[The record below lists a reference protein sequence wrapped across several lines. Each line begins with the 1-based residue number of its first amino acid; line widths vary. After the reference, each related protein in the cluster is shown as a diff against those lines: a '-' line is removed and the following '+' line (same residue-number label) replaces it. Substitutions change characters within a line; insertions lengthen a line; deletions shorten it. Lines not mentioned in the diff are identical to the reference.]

1 MRKLLQAHIIIIGT
15 KNNNYYKHKMKK
27 TKILLSALALL
38 LAMQTSARKD
48 CIVVEAGN
56 AQSLLDAIDAA
67 NKQNADSAS
76 ERIFILIPD
85 GYYDLGERTLTLIEG
100 HNIALVGQSTQGTV
114 IRNAPDAKN
123 EGIGKTAVLRN
134 HATGLY
140 LQDLTLRNDLD
151 YYHSGS
157 AGRAVCLQDRGTRT
171 ICKGVRMLSY
181 QDTYYSDNETCQHY
195 FEDSEIHGTV
205 DFICGAG
212 DVYFSRCTLVTEP
225 RNADGTGRD
234 VIAAPRT
241 SVTKWGYVFD
251 HCTIRNIQSE
261 FYYGRGWHTLPRMAL
276 LHTRLESPE
285 KLKQTRYDPSGMRTV
300 QSLFYEY
307 RTTDG
312 QGNDITPKSNVV
324 TFTLKD
330 EQRSHETILSD
341 AEAQHYQLKNIF
353 PNWHPKKITQKLLKK
368 TARMKA
374 KAFRK

>member
-1 MRKLLQAHIIIIGT
+1 MKRIKLV
-15 KNNNYYKHKMKK
+15 
-27 TKILLSALALL
+27 LSAFLLGMAILAC
-38 LAMQTSARKD
+38 AQKN
-48 CIVVEAGN
+48 CIVVEKGN
-56 AQSLLDAIDAA
+56 AQSLLSAIEKA
-67 NKQNADSAS
+67 NKQNADSTS
-76 ERIFILIPD
+76 GRVFILIPD
-85 GYYDLGERTLTLIEG
+85 GYYDLGEKTLTLIEG
-100 HNIALVGQSTQGTV
+100 HNISLVGQSKDGTI

-171 ICKGVRMLSY
+171 IGKNVRMLSY
-181 QDTYYSDNETCQHY
+181 QDTYYSDNDSCQHY

-212 DVYFSRCTLVTEP
+212 DVFFNRCLVVTEP
-225 RNADGTGRD
+225 RNADGSGRD

-241 SVTKWGYVFD
+241 SVTNWGYVFD
-251 HCTIRNIQSE
+251 HCTIRGVKSE
-261 FYYGRGWHTLPRMAL
+261 FQYGRGWHTQPRMAL
-276 LHTRLESPE
+276 LYTRLETPQL
-285 KLKQTRYDPSGMRTV
+285 LKEPRFDPNGMRTV

-307 RTTDG
+307 GTTDAD
-312 QGNDITPKSNVV
+312 GNPYMPKSNVI

-330 EQRSHETILSD
+330 EKRSHETVLTD
-341 AEAQHYQLKNIF
+341 EEARRFQLKNVF
-353 PNWHPKKITQKLLKK
+353 PDWRPEKMTKKLMKK

-374 KAFRK
+374 KAFRE